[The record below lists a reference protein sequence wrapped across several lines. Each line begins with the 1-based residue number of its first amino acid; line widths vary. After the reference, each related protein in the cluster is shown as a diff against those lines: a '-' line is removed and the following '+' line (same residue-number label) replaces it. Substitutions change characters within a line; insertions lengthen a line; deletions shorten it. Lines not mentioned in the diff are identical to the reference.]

1 LREDVM
7 ARKDIIMATQED
19 LKKLHVVRKAIEKSI
34 TQNEA
39 AEILDLSDRQVRRIA
54 ARIQLEGD
62 EGVIHKLRGKPSNRV
77 LPVRQRVLRL
87 FKTKYPDFGPTLASE
102 KLFERDKIKVNDE
115 TLRLWLLKEGV
126 PYKKRKKRP
135 HRQWRERRHYFG
147 EMIQMDGSDHDWL
160 EGRGPR
166 LIFMGYIDDAT
177 GTPFGRFYEYEGT
190 IPAMDSFKRYIE
202 KHGIPVSIY
211 IDKHAAYKSKKKLS
225 IEDELS
231 NKDPLTQFTRAMGEL
246 GVEVIY
252 ANSPQAKGRIE
263 RLFNTFQDRLLKEL
277 RLEKARTISDANKVA
292 ERFLPNYAKR
302 FSVKAFYSD
311 DLHRPIPKGLDLDK
325 ILCIRE
331 EHPLRND
338 FTVVHDK
345 KLYQIEDNIRA
356 KKVLVEEKIDGSMLI
371 TYKDKPLKF
380 KEITVHPKKEEPK
393 KTYEF
398 KIRKVYVPPK
408 SHPWKRHFKVY
419 PQYAHYSQKEKVAP
433 KEKELLL
440 TK

>member
-1 LREDVM
+1 M
-7 ARKDIIMATQED
+7 AEKDIIMATQEE
-19 LKKLHVVRKAIEKSI
+19 LKKLHVVRKAMENSI
-34 TQNEA
+34 TQNQA
-39 AEILDLSDRQVRRIA
+39 AEMLDLSDRQVRRIS
-54 ARIQLEGD
+54 ARIQAEGD
-62 EGVIHKLRGKPSNRV
+62 VGVIHRLRDKPSNRE
-77 LPVRQRVLRL
+77 LPGKCKALKL
-87 FKTKYPDFGPTLASE
+87 FKAKYPDFGPTLASE
-102 KLFERDKIKVNDE
+102 KLLERDKIEVNDE
-115 TLRLWLLKEGV
+115 TLRLWLIKEGI

-135 HRQWRERRHYFG
+135 HRQWRERRHCLG

-160 EGRGPR
+160 ERRGPR

-202 KHGIPVSIY
+202 TYGIPVSIY

-231 NKDPLTQFTRAMGEL
+231 NKDPLTQFTRALGEL

-263 RLFNTFQDRLLKEL
+263 RLFKTFQDRLLKEL
-277 RLEKARTISDANKVA
+277 RLEKANTLDDANKVA
-292 ERFLPNYAKR
+292 ERFLPKYAKR
-302 FSVKAFYSD
+302 FSVKAHYSD

-345 KLYQIEDNIRA
+345 KLYQIEDNVRA
-356 KKVLVEEKIDGSMLI
+356 KKVLVEERVDGSMLI
-371 TYKDKPLKF
+371 TYKDKSLKF
-380 KEITVHPKKEEPK
+380 KEITVRPKKEEPK

-398 KIRKVYVPPK
+398 KIRKVYVPPAT
-408 SHPWKRHFKVY
+408 HPWKRYFKIN
-419 PQYAHYSQKEKVAP
+419 PQYQQYQQKEKVAP
-433 KEKELLL
+433 KEKGLLL
-440 TK
+440 TLT

>member
-1 LREDVM
+1 M
-7 ARKDIIMATQED
+7 AGKDIIMTTQEE
-19 LKKLHVVRKAIEKSI
+19 LKKLHVVRKAMENSI
-34 TQNEA
+34 TQNQA

-54 ARIQLEGD
+54 VRIRLEGD
-62 EGVIHKLRGKPSNRV
+62 EGIIHRLRGKSSNRT
-77 LPVRQRVLRL
+77 LPGKRRILRL
-87 FKTKYPDFGPTLASE
+87 FKAKYPDFGPTLASE
-102 KLFERDKIKVNDE
+102 KLLERDKIEVDDE
-115 TLRLWLLKEGV
+115 TLRLWLIEEGI

-135 HRQWRERRHYFG
+135 HRQWRERRRCFG
-147 EMIQMDGSDHDWL
+147 EMIQMDGSNHDWL

-190 IPAMDSFKRYIE
+190 LPAMDSFKRYVE
-202 KHGIPVSIY
+202 TYGIPVSIY

-225 IEDELS
+225 VEDELS

-263 RLFNTFQDRLLKEL
+263 RLFKTFQDRLLKEL
-277 RLEKARTISDANKVA
+277 RLEKARTKDEANKVA
-292 ERFLPNYAKR
+292 ERFLPKYAKR
-302 FSVKAFYSD
+302 FSVKAVYSD

-338 FTVVHDK
+338 FTVAHDK

-356 KKVLVEEKIDGSMLI
+356 KKVVVEERIDDFMMI
-371 TYKDKPLKF
+371 TYKDKALKF
-380 KEITVHPKKEEPK
+380 KEITVRPKEEEPK
-393 KTYEF
+393 KTYEY

-408 SHPWKRHFKVY
+408 DHPWKRYFKANTNTQY
-419 PQYAHYSQKEKVAP
+419 PQYQQREKVAP
-433 KEKELLL
+433 KEKWLLL

>member
-1 LREDVM
+1 MAGKDV
-7 ARKDIIMATQED
+7 IMATQED
-19 LKKLHVVRKAIEKSI
+19 LKKLHVVRKAMEKTI

-39 AEILDLSDRQVRRIA
+39 ADILDLSGRQIRRIA
-54 ARIQLEGD
+54 ARIELEGD
-62 EGVIHKLRGKPSNRV
+62 AGVIHKLRGKSSNRA
-77 LPVRQRVLRL
+77 LPGKNRVLRL
-87 FKTKYPDFGPTLASE
+87 FKAKYPDFGPTLASE
-102 KLFERDKIKVNDE
+102 KLLERDNIKVNDE
-115 TLRLWLLKEGV
+115 TLRLWLIKEGV

-135 HRQWRERRHYFG
+135 HRQWRQRRHYFG

-177 GTPFGRFYEYEGT
+177 GNPFGRFYKYEGT

-202 KHGIPVSIY
+202 RYGIPVSIY

-231 NKDPLTQFTRAMGEL
+231 NKDPLTQFTRALGEL

-277 RLEKARTISDANKVA
+277 RLEKARTINDANKVA
-292 ERFLPNYAKR
+292 ERFLPKYAKR
-302 FSVKAFYSD
+302 FSVKALYSD

-325 ILCIRE
+325 ILCTRE

-345 KLYQIEDNIRA
+345 KLYQVEDDIRA
-356 KKVLVEEKIDGSMLI
+356 KKVMVEEKIDGSLLI
-371 TYKDKPLKF
+371 AYKDKPLKF
-380 KEITVHPKKEEPK
+380 KEITVRPKKEEPK

-398 KIRKVYVPPK
+398 KVRKVYIPPGT
-408 SHPWKRHFKVY
+408 HPWKRYFKPYAQY
-419 PQYAHYSQKEKVAP
+419 PQYQQREKVAP
-433 KEKELLL
+433 KEKGLLL

>member
-1 LREDVM
+1 M
-7 ARKDIIMATQED
+7 AGKDIIMATQEE
-19 LKKLHVVRKAIEKSI
+19 LKKLHVVRKAIEKNI
-34 TQNEA
+34 TQSQA
-39 AEILDLSDRQVRRIA
+39 AQILDLSNRQIRRIA
-54 ARIQLEGD
+54 RRIRLEGD
-62 EGVIHKLRGKPSNRV
+62 EGIIHRLRGKLSNRI
-77 LPVRQRVLRL
+77 LPCKDKALKL

-102 KLFERDKIKVNDE
+102 KLFERDKVKVNDE
-115 TLRLWLLKEGV
+115 TLRLWLIEEGI
-126 PYKKRKKRP
+126 PYKKRKARP
-135 HRQWRERRHYFG
+135 HREWRERKCYFG

-160 EGRGPR
+160 EARGPR

-202 KHGIPVSIY
+202 KYGIPSSIY

-231 NKDPLTQFTRAMGEL
+231 NKDPLTQFTRAMEEL
-246 GVEVIY
+246 DVEVIY

-263 RLFNTFQDRLLKEL
+263 RLFKTFQDRLLKEL
-277 RLEKARTISDANKVA
+277 RLEKARTKDEANKVV
-292 ERFLPNYAKR
+292 ERFLPKYAKR
-302 FSVKAFYSD
+302 FSVKAFYGD

-338 FTVVHDK
+338 FTVAHDK

-356 KKVLVEEKIDGSMLI
+356 KSVTVEERINSSMII
-371 TYKDKPLKF
+371 TYKDKPLRF
-380 KEITVHPKKEEPK
+380 KEITIRPQKEEPK

-408 SHPWKRHFKVY
+408 DHPWKRYFKVN
-419 PQYAHYSQKEKVAP
+419 PQYSHYQQKEKVAQ
-433 KEKELLL
+433 KEKGLLL
-440 TK
+440 TIT

>member
-1 LREDVM
+1 M
-7 ARKDIIMATQED
+7 TGKGIIMVTQEE
-19 LKKLHVVRKAIEKSI
+19 LKKLHVVRKAIEKGIS
-34 TQNEA
+34 QQQA
-39 AEILDLSDRQVRRIA
+39 AAILNLSDRQIRRIA
-54 ARIQLEGD
+54 KRIRLEGD
-62 EGVIHKLRGKPSNRV
+62 NGVIHRLRGKLSNRT
-77 LPVRQRVLRL
+77 LACKNKALRL
-87 FKTKYPDFGPTLASE
+87 FKAKYPDFGPTLASE
-102 KLFERDKIKVNDE
+102 KLFERDKVEVNDE
-115 TLRLWLLKEGV
+115 TLRLWLIKEGIS
-126 PYKKRKKRP
+126 YKKRKKRP
-135 HRQWRERRHYFG
+135 HRQWRERRRCFG

-177 GTPFGRFYEYEGT
+177 GAPFGRFYEYEGT

-202 KHGIPVSIY
+202 KYGIPASIY

-231 NKDPLTQFTRAMGEL
+231 NKDPLTQFTRALGEL

-263 RLFNTFQDRLLKEL
+263 RLFKTFQDRLLKEL
-277 RLEKARTISDANKVA
+277 RLEKARTIDGANKVA
-292 ERFLPNYAKR
+292 EHFLPKYAKR
-302 FSVKAFYSD
+302 FSVKAVYSD
-311 DLHRPIPKGLDLDK
+311 DLHRPIPKGIDLDK

-338 FTVVHDK
+338 FTVAHDK

-356 KKVLVEEKIDGSMLI
+356 KSVTVEERIDGSMVI
-371 TYKDKPLKF
+371 TYKDKALKF
-380 KEITVHPKKEEPK
+380 KEITARPEKEEPK

-408 SHPWKRHFKVY
+408 DHPWKRYFRAN
-419 PQYAHYSQKEKVAP
+419 PQYAQYQQREKVAP
-433 KEKELLL
+433 KEKGLLL

>member
-1 LREDVM
+1 MAGKDV
-7 ARKDIIMATQED
+7 IMATQEE
-19 LKKLHVVRKAIEKSI
+19 LKKLHVVRKAMENSI

-39 AEILDLSDRQVRRIA
+39 AEILDLTDRQIRRIA

-62 EGVIHKLRGKPSNRV
+62 AGVIHKLRSKPSNRA
-77 LPVRQRVLRL
+77 LPNKQRVLKI

-102 KLFERDKIKVNDE
+102 KLFERDKIEVNDE
-115 TLRLWLLKEGV
+115 TLRLWLIKEGI

-135 HRQWRERRHYFG
+135 HRQWRERRRYFG

-166 LIFMGYIDDAT
+166 LVFMGYIDDAT

-202 KHGIPVSIY
+202 KYGIPVSIY
-211 IDKHAAYKSKKKLS
+211 IDKHAAYKSKKKLT

-231 NKDPLTQFTRAMGEL
+231 NKDPLTQFTRALGEL
-246 GVEVIY
+246 GVDVIY

-277 RLEKARTISDANKVA
+277 RLEKARTKDEANRVA
-292 ERFLPNYAKR
+292 ERFLPKYAKR
-302 FSVKAFYSD
+302 FSVKALYSD
-311 DLHRPIPKGLDLDK
+311 NLHRPIPKGLSLDK
-325 ILCIRE
+325 ILCKRE

-338 FTVVHDK
+338 FTVAHDK
-345 KLYQIEDNIRA
+345 KLYQIEDDTRA
-356 KKVLVEEKIDGSMLI
+356 KKVAVEERVDGSLLI

-380 KEITVHPKKEEPK
+380 KQITFCPKKEEPK

-398 KIRKVYVPPK
+398 KIRKVYVPPVT
-408 SHPWKRHFKVY
+408 HPWKRHY
-419 PQYAHYSQKEKVAP
+419 PQYAHYSQREKGIQ

>member
-1 LREDVM
+1 M
-7 ARKDIIMATQED
+7 AGKDIIMATQEE
-19 LKKLHVVRKAIEKSI
+19 LKKLHVVRKAIEKNI
-34 TQNEA
+34 TQSQA
-39 AEILDLSDRQVRRIA
+39 AELLDLSDRQIRRIA
-54 ARIQLEGD
+54 ERIRLEGD
-62 EGVIHKLRGKPSNRV
+62 EGVIHRLRGKPSNRA
-77 LPVRQRVLRL
+77 LPGKCKILRL
-87 FKTKYPDFGPTLASE
+87 FKAKYPDFGPTLASE
-102 KLFERDKIKVNDE
+102 KLFERDKVKVNDE
-115 TLRLWLLKEGV
+115 TLRLWLIEEGV

-135 HRQWRERRHYFG
+135 HREWRERRHYFG
-147 EMIQMDGSDHDWL
+147 EMIQMDGSEHDWL
-160 EGRGPR
+160 EGRGQK

-190 IPAMDSFKRYIE
+190 IPAMDSFMRYIGRY
-202 KHGIPVSIY
+202 GIPVSIY

-231 NKDPLTQFTRAMGEL
+231 NKDPLTQFTRAMEEL

-252 ANSPQAKGRIE
+252 AHSPQAKGRIE

-277 RLEKARTISDANKVA
+277 RLEKARTINDANKVT

-302 FSVKAFYSD
+302 FAVKAFYSD

-338 FTVVHDK
+338 FTIVHDK

-356 KKVLVEEKIDGSMLI
+356 KKVLVEEKIDGSMII

-380 KEITVHPKKEEPK
+380 REITARPKKEEPK
-393 KTYEF
+393 KRYEF
-398 KIRKVYVPPK
+398 KVRKVYVPPK
-408 SHPWKRHFKVY
+408 SHPWKRYFKAN

>member
-1 LREDVM
+1 M
-7 ARKDIIMATQED
+7 AGKDIIMATQEE

-39 AEILDLSDRQVRRIA
+39 AEILDVSDRQIRRIA
-54 ARIQLEGD
+54 MRIQLEGD
-62 EGVIHKLRGKPSNRV
+62 AGVIHKLRGKSSNRA
-77 LPVRQRVLRL
+77 LPGKNRVLRL
-87 FKTKYPDFGPTLASE
+87 FKAKYPDFGPTLASE
-102 KLFERDKIKVNDE
+102 KLLERDKIKVNDE
-115 TLRLWLLKEGV
+115 TLRLWLIKEGV

-177 GTPFGRFYEYEGT
+177 GNPFGRFYEYEGT

-202 KHGIPVSIY
+202 KYGIPVSIY

-231 NKDPLTQFTRAMGEL
+231 NKDPLTQFTRALGEL

-263 RLFNTFQDRLLKEL
+263 RLFNTFQDRLLKEF
-277 RLEKARTISDANKVA
+277 RLEKARTIEDANKLA
-292 ERFLPNYAKR
+292 ERFLPKYAKR
-302 FSVKAFYSD
+302 FSVKALYSD
-311 DLHRPIPKGLDLDK
+311 DLHRPIPKGLDLNK
-325 ILCIRE
+325 ILCARE

-338 FTVVHDK
+338 FTVAHDK
-345 KLYQIEDNIRA
+345 KLYQIEDNTSA
-356 KKVLVEEKIDGSMLI
+356 KKVAVEEKVDGSMLI

-380 KEITVHPKKEEPK
+380 KEITTRPKKEEPK

-398 KIRKVYVPPK
+398 KIRRVYVPPRT
-408 SHPWKRHFKVY
+408 HPYKRYFKVNA
-419 PQYAHYSQKEKVAP
+419 QYSQ
-433 KEKELLL
+433 
-440 TK
+440 

>member
-1 LREDVM
+1 M
-7 ARKDIIMATQED
+7 AGKDIIMATQEE

-39 AEILDLSDRQVRRIA
+39 AEILDVSDRQIRRIA
-54 ARIQLEGD
+54 MRIQLEGD
-62 EGVIHKLRGKPSNRV
+62 AGVIHKLRGKSSNRA
-77 LPVRQRVLRL
+77 LPGKNRVLRL
-87 FKTKYPDFGPTLASE
+87 FKAKYPDFGPTLASE
-102 KLFERDKIKVNDE
+102 KLLERDKIKVNDE
-115 TLRLWLLKEGV
+115 TLRLWLIKEGV

-177 GTPFGRFYEYEGT
+177 GNPFGRFYEYEGT

-202 KHGIPVSIY
+202 KYGIPVSIY

-231 NKDPLTQFTRAMGEL
+231 NKDPLTQFTRALGEL

-263 RLFNTFQDRLLKEL
+263 RLFNTFQDRLLKEF
-277 RLEKARTISDANKVA
+277 RLEKARTIEDANKVA
-292 ERFLPNYAKR
+292 ERFLPKYAKR
-302 FSVKAFYSD
+302 FSIKALYSD

-325 ILCIRE
+325 ILCTRE

-338 FTVVHDK
+338 FTVAHDK
-345 KLYQIEDNIRA
+345 KLYQIEDDTRA
-356 KKVLVEEKIDGSMLI
+356 KKVMVEERIDGSMLI

-380 KEITVHPKKEEPK
+380 REITVRPKKEEPK

-398 KIRKVYVPPK
+398 KIRKVYVPPAT
-408 SHPWKRHFKVY
+408 HPWKRYFKIH
-419 PQYAHYSQKEKVAP
+419 PQYQQYQQREKVDQ

>member
-1 LREDVM
+1 M
-7 ARKDIIMATQED
+7 AGKDIIMATQEE
-19 LKKLHVVRKAIEKSI
+19 LKKLHVVRKALENSI

-39 AEILDLSDRQVRRIA
+39 AEILDLSGRQVRRIA
-54 ARIQLEGD
+54 SRIRLEGD
-62 EGVIHKLRGKPSNRV
+62 EGVIHKLRGKPSNRA
-77 LPVRQRVLRL
+77 LPGKDKVLRL
-87 FKTKYPDFGPTLASE
+87 FKAKYPDFGPTLASE

-115 TLRLWLLKEGV
+115 TLRLWLVKEGI

-166 LIFMGYIDDAT
+166 LIFMGYIDDST

-202 KHGIPVSIY
+202 KYGIPVSIY
-211 IDKHAAYKSKKKLS
+211 IDKHAAYKSKKKLT
-225 IEDELS
+225 IEDELK

-277 RLEKARTISDANKVA
+277 RLENARTKDEANKVA
-292 ERFLPNYAKR
+292 EHFLPKYAKR

-311 DLHRPIPKGLDLDK
+311 DLHWPIPKGLDLDK

-338 FTVVHDK
+338 FTVAHDK
-345 KLYQIEDNIRA
+345 KLYQIEGNTRA
-356 KKVLVEEKIDGSMLI
+356 KKVLVEERIDGSMLI

-380 KEITVHPKKEEPK
+380 KEITVRPKKEEPK

-398 KIRKVYVPPK
+398 KVRNVYVPPK
-408 SHPWKRHFKVY
+408 THPWKRYFRSN
-419 PQYAHYSQKEKVAP
+419 PQYAHYSQREKVAP
-433 KEKELLL
+433 KEKGLLL

>member
-1 LREDVM
+1 M
-7 ARKDIIMATQED
+7 AGKDIIMATQEE
-19 LKKLHVVRKAIEKSI
+19 LKRLHVVRKAIEKNI

-39 AEILDLSDRQVRRIA
+39 AEILGLTDRQVRRITV
-54 ARIQLEGD
+54 RIQLEGD
-62 EGVIHKLRGKPSNRV
+62 SGIIHRLRGKLSNRA
-77 LPVRQRVLRL
+77 LPCKERILRL
-87 FKTKYPDFGPTLASE
+87 FKAKYPDFGPTLASE

-115 TLRLWLLKEGV
+115 TLRLWLIKEGI

-166 LIFMGYIDDAT
+166 LVFMGYVDDAT
-177 GTPFGRFYEYEGT
+177 GIPFGRFYEYEGT
-190 IPAMDSFKRYIE
+190 LSAMDSFRRYIE
-202 KHGIPVSIY
+202 KYGIPVSIY
-211 IDKHAAYKSKKKLS
+211 IDKHAAYKSKKKLT
-225 IEDELS
+225 IENELE
-231 NKDPLTQFTRAMGEL
+231 NKDPLTQFTRALGEL
-246 GVEVIY
+246 GVDVIY

-277 RLEKARTISDANKVA
+277 RLEKAKTIDDANKV
-292 ERFLPNYAKR
+292 EELFLPKYAKR
-302 FSVKAFYSD
+302 FSVKALYSG

-325 ILCIRE
+325 ILCTRD
-331 EHPLRND
+331 EHPLRSD

-345 KLYQIEDNIRA
+345 KLYQIEDNVRA
-356 KKVLVEEKIDGSMLI
+356 KKVTVEERFGGFMVI

-380 KEITVHPKKEEPK
+380 KEITTRPKKEKSK

-398 KIRKVYVPPK
+398 KIRKVYVPPAT
-408 SHPWKRHFKVY
+408 HPWKRYFRSNSHINS
-419 PQYAHYSQKEKVAP
+419 YSQKEKVAP

-440 TK
+440 TKQ

>member
-1 LREDVM
+1 M
-7 ARKDIIMATQED
+7 AGKDIIMATQEE
-19 LKKLHVVRKAIEKSI
+19 LKKLHVVRKAMENDI

-54 ARIQLEGD
+54 SRIRLEGD
-62 EGVIHKLRGKPSNRV
+62 EGVIHRLRGKPSNRT
-77 LPVRQRVLRL
+77 LPDRPKILRI
-87 FKTKYPDFGPTLASE
+87 FKAKYPDFGPTLASE

-115 TLRLWLLKEGV
+115 TLRLWLIKDGIS
-126 PYKKRKKRP
+126 YKKRKKCP
-135 HRQWRERRHYFG
+135 HRQWRERRRYFG

-202 KHGIPVSIY
+202 KYGIPVSLY

-225 IEDELS
+225 VEDELN
-231 NKDPLTQFTRAMGEL
+231 NKDPLTQFTRALGEL

-263 RLFNTFQDRLLKEL
+263 RLFGTFQDRLLKEL
-277 RLEKARTISDANKVA
+277 RLEKARTKDEANKVA
-292 ERFLPNYAKR
+292 ERFLPKYAKR
-302 FSVKAFYSD
+302 FSVKAVYSD
-311 DLHRPIPKGLDLDK
+311 DLHRPIPKGLDMDK

-338 FTVVHDK
+338 FTVIHDK
-345 KLYQIEDNIRA
+345 KLYQIEDDTRA
-356 KKVLVEEKIDGSMLI
+356 KKVTVEERIDGSMLI

-380 KEITVHPKKEEPK
+380 KEITVRPKKKEPK

-398 KIRKVYVPPK
+398 KIRKVYVPPAT
-408 SHPWKRHFKVY
+408 HPWKRYFKANT
-419 PQYAHYSQKEKVAP
+419 QYSQYQQREKVAP
-433 KEKELLL
+433 KEKGLLL